1 MAGNQPE
8 LRFYNRNHVC
18 VPPKSPA
25 AFYAI
30 ETIRHS
36 SYYRGEEYISRHDRT
51 GWLVSSPN
59 KKTKFKNHKAMHQW
73 IDAQVK
79 GS

>member
-1 MAGNQPE
+1 MVDKQTE

-18 VPPKSPA
+18 VPPKSTA

-30 ETIRHS
+30 ETVRHS
-36 SYYRGEEYISRHDRT
+36 SYYRGEEYVSHHDRT
-51 GWLVSSPN
+51 WWLVSSPS
-59 KKTKFKNHKAMHQW
+59 KKTKFKNRKAMHEW
-73 IDAQVK
+73 IDAWVS